1 MVILQN
7 THEPTVGWTHTADNM
22 HKLIKCRGGWQL
34 SGCDGLSLHTVSLC
48 TVKQYVEKVHAICHG
63 CDGLSLHTVSLCT
76 VKQCAESPSHPPSPS
91 GPQCQASSSQPLNLF
106 TVDNHHSWLRGR
118 ERRGTAA
125 GFARSCSIKGHSS
138 SSSSQLHSEFMLV
151 TGAHDSAAVRLD
163 WGPFC
168 SS

>member
-7 THEPTVGWTHTADNM
+7 THEPTVSWTHTADNM

-76 VKQCAESPSHPPSPS
+76 VIQCAESPSHPPPPPLVHSAKPVHLS
-91 GPQCQASSSQPLNLF
+91 HWISSQSTTTTADCGGEREGELLLVLHARAPLKD
-106 TVDNHHSWLRGR
+106 TAPAAHHSCTVNL
-118 ERRGTAA
+118 
-125 GFARSCSIKGHSS
+125 C
-138 SSSSQLHSEFMLV
+138 
-151 TGAHDSAAVRLD
+151 
-163 WGPFC
+163 
-168 SS
+168 